1 VTTARRA
8 AATIPTAACRQ
19 TNWTRLGRQM
29 GYTDSKPK
37 RSAIRAA
44 VARMTWVDP
53 CQHADALDASPVRTY
68 VDALFD
74 RRREALYRA
83 AVIDLSP
90 DAGLS
95 PGPGG
100 HPRLIGLWSLTGER
114 HVLLDLGYE
123 ALNLMRDT
131 VREEARP

>member
-1 VTTARRA
+1 MTTARRA
-8 AATIPTAACRQ
+8 AATMPTAACRQ
-19 TNWTRLGRQM
+19 ANWTRLGRRM
-29 GYTDSKPK
+29 GYTDSEPK

-53 CQHADALDASPVRTY
+53 CQHADVLDASPMRTY

-83 AVIDLSP
+83 AVIDLPP
-90 DAGLS
+90 DPRLS
-95 PGPGG
+95 PGPDGY
-100 HPRLIGLWSLTGER
+100 PRLIGLWSLTGER

-131 VREEARP
+131 VRAEPRP

>member
-1 VTTARRA
+1 MTTARRA

-19 TNWTRLGRQM
+19 ANWTRLGRQM
-29 GYTDSKPK
+29 GYTDSEPK

-53 CQHADALDASPVRTY
+53 CRHADVLDASPVRTY

-74 RRREALYRA
+74 RRREALCCA
-83 AVIDLSP
+83 AVIDLPP
-90 DAGLS
+90 DSGLW
-95 PGPGG
+95 PGPDG

-114 HVLLDLGYE
+114 YVLLDLGYQ

-131 VREEARP
+131 VREEPRP

>member
-1 VTTARRA
+1 MTTARRA

-19 TNWTRLGRQM
+19 ANWTRLGRQM
-29 GYTDSKPK
+29 GYTDSEPK

-74 RRREALYRA
+74 HHREALYRA
-83 AVIDLSP
+83 AVIDLPP
-90 DAGLS
+90 DPGLW
-95 PGPGG
+95 PGPDG
-100 HPRLIGLWSLTGER
+100 HPRLIGLWALTGER

-131 VREEARP
+131 VREEPRP

>member
-1 VTTARRA
+1 MTTARRS
-8 AATIPTAACRQ
+8 AATIPTAPCRQ
-19 TNWTRLGRQM
+19 ANWTRLGRQM
-29 GYTDSKPK
+29 GYTDSEPK

-83 AVIDLSP
+83 AVIDLPP

-95 PGPGG
+95 AGPDG
-100 HPRLIGLWSLTGER
+100 HRRLIGLWSLTGER

-123 ALNLMRDT
+123 ALNLMRDA

>member
-1 VTTARRA
+1 MTTARRA

-19 TNWTRLGRQM
+19 ANWTRLGRQM

-44 VARMTWVDP
+44 VARMSWVDP

-83 AVIDLSP
+83 AVIDLPP
-90 DAGLS
+90 DPGLW
-95 PGPGG
+95 PGPDGY
-100 HPRLIGLWSLTGER
+100 PRLIGLWSLTGER

-131 VREEARP
+131 VREEPRP